1 MKSLPIEQMSRAEK
15 LMAFEAL
22 WEDLSRNEAEFESP
36 GWHRDELLA
45 TEERVK
51 AGQERF
57 VDWESVKRQ
66 LREQGGK

>member
-1 MKSLPIEQMSRAEK
+1 MISLPIKQMSREEK

-36 GWHRDELLA
+36 GWHREELLA
-45 TEERVK
+45 TEDRVN
-51 AGQERF
+51 AGKEQF
-57 VDWESVKRQ
+57 VDWESAKRQ